1 MSNVFDFFDNVVN
14 KSLRSGILSEITV
27 LHDKKE
33 LALPVIQK
41 LLDLFNVEVFDHFL
55 FPVINF
61 IVVLANDVPHLN
73 EWFDSLF

>member
-61 IVVLANDVPHLN
+61 CVVLSNDVPHLYERFN
-73 EWFDSLF
+73 SLF